1 MNDQAKEIND
11 QKEKIESFEKIL
23 IEIKNTF
30 DEMIHCQKKG
40 DESREEIDKCQKKM
54 IESQKKIIENQKE
67 IIKRQEKLIKDLL
80 LHHKASS
87 TGRLDA

>member
-1 MNDQAKEIND
+1 
-11 QKEKIESFEKIL
+11 
-23 IEIKNTF
+23 
-30 DEMIHCQKKG
+30 
-40 DESREEIDKCQKKM
+40 M